1 MWEPTALSCPK
12 CSNSLY
18 IHFDGEEAHFD
29 GEEAHFECELIECD
43 YERTID
49 MQEVIDND

>member
-1 MWEPTALSCPK
+1 MWEPTGVSCPK

-18 IHFDGEEAHFD
+18 IHFD